1 MCNLCLNLTSY
12 EGKNHAKNKVKKCNS
27 LYLQKIKINMSEI
40 SLKKVINDKMLT
52 DFIQFP
58 MTLYKNNP
66 NYVPALINDEKQIW
80 DPKENPALAYSEAEL
95 YLAYKNSQIVGRI
108 AVMINHKE
116 GKELD
121 IHKVRFGWIDFID
134 DVNVSK
140 ALIEKAT
147 EYAKQHNINK
157 IEGPMGFTNLD
168 KAGMLT
174 MGFDKLATMI
184 GIYNFDY
191 YPQHLEQLGLVKE
204 KEWVE
209 FELVFP
215 EVLSEKVIKF
225 NDIIKEKYQLKV
237 LKFNNKKEILPLV
250 EPMFQLLDETYK
262 GLSTYT
268 PITQQQIQTY
278 KEKYF
283 GFIDKDFI
291 VCITDANDKL
301 ISFAITMPSYSKALQ
316 KANGKLFPFGWWHFL
331 QAGKKND
338 RANFYLIGIH
348 PEYQRRGVTAIIF
361 KEIYEIFKKKGVK
374 FLETNPEL
382 EENKN
387 IQLLWQDYNPVNHKR
402 RRTYS
407 KEF

>member
-1 MCNLCLNLTSY
+1 
-12 EGKNHAKNKVKKCNS
+12 
-27 LYLQKIKINMSEI
+27 MSEI

-95 YLAYKNSQIVGRI
+95 YLAYKNNQVVGRI

-116 GKELD
+116 GQELN

-134 DVNVSK
+134 DINVSK
-140 ALIEKAT
+140 ALLEKAT
-147 EYAKQHNINK
+147 EYARQHNINK

-209 FELVFP
+209 FELAFP

-225 NDIIKEKYQLKV
+225 NDLIKEKYQLKV

-291 VCITDANDKL
+291 VCITDANNKL

-387 IQLLWQDYNPVNHKR
+387 IQLLWQDYSPVNHKR